1 MYLRHSTVTKN
12 GKTHTYWR
20 LVRSVRTG
28 TKVRQETVLQLGELD
43 EQGRLRAKALAQSFL
58 GIERPPGWF
67 DEPAPEQ
74 PITIDLKG
82 LRLERGRRFG
92 DVWLAWQLWRALQL
106 DQKLDQLL
114 PRQHEEV
121 PWAAMAAVLVMARLC
136 EPRSEL
142 HIAESWYRQTALD
155 DLLGIAAAKVNDDR
169 LYRALDRLLP
179 HKAALEKHIKDRLGT
194 LFQLDYDLFLYDIT
208 STYFEGQA
216 ARNPEARRGYSRDK
230 RSDCLQVCIGLV
242 VTREGYP
249 VGYEVFA
256 GNRNDATTVRQVVT
270 TMEQRYGTGQRIW
283 VMDRGMIN
291 PANLKWLQERGCRYI
306 VGTPKAQLKSFSE
319 ELTSGRWETLREGL
333 EVQRIPGVE
342 AQDTYLLCRSAERAA
357 KEQAM
362 RQRFEQRIEQG
373 LQKLQAGCQKRRYKA
388 GVIERRVGRLLA
400 KNSRAARLFAVEVVE
415 REGGGS
421 TITWSKKPAVM
432 DWATRSQGCY
442 LLRTNVTDWTSP
454 EIWRAY
460 LQLTDAE
467 AAFRIQKD
475 ELKLRPVWHQRA
487 DRVQAHIL
495 VCFLAYVLYKT
506 LEGWSER
513 AGLGRSPSKLLE
525 EFGRITSTD
534 VVLPTTD
541 GRTVR
546 LRCVVQPE
554 KAQKVLLDHLGL
566 SLPQRL
572 SVPKGVSPM

>member
-43 EQGRLRAKALAQSFL
+43 EQRRLRAKTLAQSFL
-58 GIERPPGWF
+58 GIERQPGWF
-67 DEPAPEQ
+67 DEPAPDQ

-92 DVWLAWQLWRALQL
+92 DVWLAWQLWRALKL

-114 PRQHEEV
+114 PRQHEDI

-155 DLLGIAAAKVNDDR
+155 DLLGIAEAKVNDDR

-179 HKAALEKHIKDRLGT
+179 HKGALEKHVKDRLGT
-194 LFQLDYDLFLYDIT
+194 LFRLDYDLFLYDIT

-216 ARNPEARRGYSRDK
+216 AKNPEAKRGYSRDQ

-249 VGYEVFA
+249 VGYEVFT
-256 GNRNDATTVRQVVT
+256 GNRNDATTVQQIIT
-270 TMEQRYGTGQRIW
+270 TMEQRYGQGQRIW

-306 VGTPKAQLKSFSE
+306 VGTAKGQLKSFSE
-319 ELTSGRWETLREGL
+319 PLKSGRWETIREGL
-333 EVQRIPGVE
+333 EVQRIAGVDG
-342 AQDTYLLCRSAERAA
+342 QDTYLLCRSAERAA
-357 KEQAM
+357 KEEAM

-373 LQKLQAGCQKRRYKA
+373 LQKLQAGCQKRRYRS
-388 GVIERRVGRLLA
+388 GVVERRVGRLLA
-400 KNSRAARLFAVEVVE
+400 KNSRAGRLFAVQVVE

-421 TITWSKKPAVM
+421 TITWSKKPAVS

-442 LLRTNVTDWTSP
+442 ALRTNVADWTGR
-454 EIWRAY
+454 EIWHAY
-460 LQLTDAE
+460 MQLTDAE

-475 ELKLRPVWHQRA
+475 DLKLRPVWHQRA

-525 EFGRITSTD
+525 EFARIQSTD

-554 KAQKVLLDHLGL
+554 KAQKILLDHLGL
-566 SLPQRL
+566 TLPQRL

>member
-43 EQGRLRAKALAQSFL
+43 EQGRLRAKTLAQSFL
-58 GIERPPGWF
+58 GIERQPGWF
-67 DEPAPEQ
+67 DEPAPDQ
-74 PITIDLKG
+74 PITVKLKE

-121 PWAAMAAVLVMARLC
+121 PWAAITAVLVMARLC
-136 EPRSEL
+136 EPKSEL
-142 HIAESWYRQTALD
+142 YIAESWYRQTALD
-155 DLLGIAAAKVNDDR
+155 DLLGIAEAKVNDDR

-179 HKAALEKHIKDRLGT
+179 HKGALEKHLKDRLGT

-216 ARNPEARRGYSRDK
+216 VKNPEAKRGYSRDQ

-256 GNRNDATTVRQVVT
+256 GNRNDATTVQQIVT
-270 TMEQRYGTGQRIW
+270 VMEQRYGTGQRIW

-306 VGTPKAQLKSFSE
+306 VGTAKDQLKSFSKQ
-319 ELTSGRWETLREGL
+319 LTSGPWETIRQGL
-333 EVQRIPGVE
+333 EVQRIAGVE
-342 AQDTYLLCRSAERAA
+342 GQDTYLLCRSAERAA

-362 RQRFEQRIEQG
+362 LQRFEQRIEQG
-373 LQKLQAGCQKRRYKA
+373 LQKLQAGCLKRRYKV
-388 GVIERRVGRLLA
+388 GVVERRVGRLLA
-400 KNSRAARLFAVEVVE
+400 KNSRAARLFAVQVVE
-415 REGGGS
+415 REEGGS
-421 TITWSKKPAVM
+421 TITWSKKAAVSN
-432 DWATRSQGCY
+432 WATQSQGCY
-442 LLRTNVTDWTSP
+442 VLRTNVTDWTGP

-460 LQLTDAE
+460 MQLTDAE

-475 ELKLRPVWHQRA
+475 DLKLRPVWHQRA

-495 VCFLAYVLYKT
+495 VCFLAYVLSKT

-525 EFGRITSTD
+525 EFARIQSTD

-554 KAQKVLLDHLGL
+554 KAQKILLDHLGL
-566 SLPQRL
+566 TLPQRL
-572 SVPKGVSPM
+572 SVPKGMSPM

>member
-1 MYLRHSTVTKN
+1 MDLRHSTVTKN

-43 EQGRLRAKALAQSFL
+43 EQGRLRAKVLAQSFL
-58 GIERPPGWF
+58 GIERQPGWF
-67 DEPAPEQ
+67 DDPLPDQ

-92 DVWLAWQLWRALQL
+92 DVWLAWQLWRALHL

-114 PRQHEEV
+114 PRQHEEI

-136 EPRSEL
+136 EPKSEL
-142 HIAESWYRQTALD
+142 HIAESWYHQTALD
-155 DLLGIAAAKVNDDR
+155 DLLGIAEAKVNDDR

-179 HKAALEKHIKDRLGT
+179 HKEALEKHVKDRLGT
-194 LFQLDYDLFLYDIT
+194 LFRLDYDLFLYDIT

-216 ARNPEARRGYSRDK
+216 AKNPEAKRGYSRDQ
-230 RSDCLQVCIGLV
+230 RPDCLQICIGLV

-256 GNRNDATTVRQVVT
+256 GNRNDATTVQQIVT
-270 TMEQRYGTGQRIW
+270 TMEQRYGQGQRIW

-291 PANLKWLQERGCRYI
+291 PANLKWLKEHGCRYI
-306 VGTPKAQLKSFSE
+306 VGTAKGQLKAFSE
-319 ELTSGRWETLREGL
+319 PLKSGRWETIREGL
-333 EVQRIPGVE
+333 EVQRIVGVE
-342 AQDTYLLCRSAERAA
+342 GQDTYLLCRSAERAA

-373 LQKLQAGCQKRRYKA
+373 LQKLQAGCLKRRYQV
-388 GVIERRVGRLLA
+388 GVVERRVGRLLA
-400 KNSRAARLFAVEVVE
+400 KNSRAGRLFAVKVVE

-421 TITWSKKPAVM
+421 TITWSKKPAVS

-442 LLRTNVTDWTSP
+442 VLRTNVADWTGP

-460 LQLTDAE
+460 MQLTDAE

-475 ELKLRPVWHQRA
+475 NLKLRPVWHQRA
-487 DRVQAHIL
+487 DRIQAHIL

-525 EFGRITSTD
+525 EFARIQSTD

-554 KAQKVLLDHLGL
+554 RAQKILLDHLGL
-566 SLPQRL
+566 TLPQRL
-572 SVPKGVSPM
+572 SLPKGVSPV